1 MNEEDMQELNDVL
14 HILIDRV
21 RWFSEAARDN
31 AHAIIER
38 TKTVAA
44 KEPAVKKAAKAPR
57 TSPST
62 DA

>member
-1 MNEEDMQELNDVL
+1 MNEDDIKELNDVL

-31 AHAIIER
+31 AHAIIEKTR
-38 TKTVAA
+38 TVAA
-44 KEPAVKKAAKAPR
+44 KEPAVKKVAKAPR
-57 TSPST
+57 TVPPT